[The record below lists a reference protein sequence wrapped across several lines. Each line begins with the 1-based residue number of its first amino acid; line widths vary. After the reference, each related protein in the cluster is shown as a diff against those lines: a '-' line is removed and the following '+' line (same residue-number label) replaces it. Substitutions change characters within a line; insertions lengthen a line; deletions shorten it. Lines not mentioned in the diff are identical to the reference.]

1 MVKTILSRN
10 GYRPTSICTPKPP
23 SSSTAHYWFF
33 GHGVAIK
40 NFINYLEEIENL
52 LYDISNQMREH
63 AHTANCD
70 EKEWN
75 FARWLILKILS

>member
-1 MVKTILSRN
+1 MKWDKQPNESILTLAHLLRDQGAKKLFQMRS
-10 GYRPTSICTPKPP
+10 SIDDE
-23 SSSTAHYWFF
+23 
-33 GHGVAIK
+33 I
-40 NFINYLEEIENL
+40 FINDLEEIENL

-75 FARWLILKILS
+75 FAR